1 MSSTGSVGVVFV
13 CHDERSIQHV
23 LPYGHSI
30 LFVGNKIIS
39 KEYQEKVITVRDL
52 PEHIE
57 HEPKLLSFTAWYA
70 ICKNRLFTEYE
81 YLCILEWDVL
91 LDPDFMTQLQ
101 QACSGSVDAI
111 SFLEDYHY
119 FTSDIQIPIATQY
132 LENKGISYV
141 FRPRPWG
148 ASTNQCLRRSL
159 LEEFVDWYYP
169 SCLWIKEKDPKK
181 ISWYHERLYIVFL
194 DSRNIHYHM
203 CKGLHHIQLNSHG
216 KDINS
221 GKEIHPDKSIFDKS
235 IFDKE
240 IHPGKSIF
248 DKLIHNR

>member
-1 MSSTGSVGVVFV
+1 MSVPTSTPTSTPSVKVVFV
-13 CHDERSIQHV
+13 CHDEMSIQHA
-23 LPYGHSI
+23 LNYGQTI
-30 LFVGNKIIS
+30 LFVGNKQIR

-52 PEHIE
+52 PENIE

-70 ICKNRLFTEYE
+70 ICKNHLFTEYE

-91 LDPDFMTQLQ
+91 LDPDFLVQIKKV
-101 QACSGSVDAI
+101 CSNSDRSVDAI

-119 FTSDIQIPIATQY
+119 FTSDIQIPVATKY
-132 LENKGISYV
+132 LEKKGIPYV
-141 FRPRPWG
+141 FRLRPWG

-169 SCLWIKEKDPKK
+169 SCLWIKEQDPKK

-203 CKGLHHIQLNSHG
+203 CKGLKHIQLNSH

-221 GKEIHPDKSIFDKS
+221 GKV
-235 IFDKE
+235 
-240 IHPGKSIF
+240 IHPGKMIF
-248 DKLIHNR
+248 NKLIHLR